1 MAKTSKSDL
10 AGSVAKV
17 SISNRTKGPRLSKE
31 KRRTIRQRRIFI
43 WSFLGLPILSFL
55 VFYVYANFNSI
66 VMAFQR
72 PVYGGE
78 SKYVWSTENFSRI
91 KDLLGSAGG
100 GKLTK
105 ALVNTLLMWSSGMLI
120 GLPLSVLACYFF
132 YVKIPGAR
140 LFRSVMYLPQI
151 ITSSALVVLFK
162 YAIGQGGP
170 LDMLMSSGGGAYTN
184 PLTTQPSAMITIIFY
199 SVSFG
204 FGTNIILLG
213 SAMNSINTEMI
224 EAGRV
229 DGCTWFKELTHII
242 LPTIWPT
249 VSTII
254 ILSTAGILGSTGPIL
269 AFTKGEVG
277 TMTLSFYIY
286 QLVSGA
292 GTGVTDLNLASAI
305 GIAMTVVSLPFVFLV
320 KRVVYGKEED

>member
-1 MAKTSKSDL
+1 MA
-10 AGSVAKV
+10 
-17 SISNRTKGPRLSKE
+17 KGPRISKE
-31 KRRTIRQRRIFI
+31 KRRTIMQRRVFI

-72 PVYGGE
+72 PVYGGA
-78 SKYVWSTENFSRI
+78 SDYVWSTDNFVRI
-91 KDLLGSAGG
+91 KDLLSSTGG
-100 GKLTK
+100 GVLLK
-105 ALVNTLLMWSSGMLI
+105 ALGNTILMWSSGMLI

-132 YVKIPGAR
+132 YVKIPGAK
-140 LFRSVMYLPQI
+140 LFRAVMYLPQI

-170 LDMLMSSGGGAYTN
+170 LDMLMSGGSEYVN
-184 PLTTQPSAMITIIFY
+184 PLTTQPSAMLTIVFY

-224 EAGRV
+224 EAARV

-254 ILSTAGILGSTGPIL
+254 ILSTAGMLGSTGPIL

-277 TMTLSFYIY
+277 TMTLAFYIY

>member
-1 MAKTSKSDL
+1 MSK
-10 AGSVAKV
+10 
-17 SISNRTKGPRLSKE
+17 PRLSKAKRE
-31 KRRTIRQRRIFI
+31 TVFKRRVFI
-43 WSFLGLPILSFL
+43 WSFLALPILSFL
-55 VFYVYANFNSI
+55 VFYLYANFNSI
-66 VMAFQR
+66 LMAFQR

-78 SKYVWSTENFSRI
+78 TDYVWSLENFSRI
-91 KDLLGSAGG
+91 KTLFTSSGG
-100 GKLTK
+100 GVLLE
-105 ALVNTLLMWSSGMLI
+105 ALLNTLTFWATGMLI

-132 YVKIPGAR
+132 YVKIPGAKF
-140 LFRSVMYLPQI
+140 FRAVMYLPQI

-170 LDMLMSSGGGAYTN
+170 VDMIVSGMGNEFIN
-184 PLTTQPSAMITIIFY
+184 PLTTEPSAIRTIIFY

-204 FGTNIILLG
+204 FGTNIILIG

-224 EAGRV
+224 EAARV

-254 ILSTAGILGSTGPIL
+254 ILSTAGVLGSTGPIL

-277 TMTLSFYIY
+277 TMTLAFYIY

>member
-1 MAKTSKSDL
+1 MANK
-10 AGSVAKV
+10 
-17 SISNRTKGPRLSKE
+17 PRLSKE
-31 KRRTIRQRRIFI
+31 KRKTVRQRRVFI
-43 WSFLGLPILSFL
+43 WSFLGIPILSFL

-66 VMAFQR
+66 IMAFQR

-78 SKYVWSTENFSRI
+78 ADYIWSLDNFKRI
-91 KDLLGSAGG
+91 GQLLSSSGDGT
-100 GKLTK
+100 LIK
-105 ALVNTLLMWSSGMLI
+105 ALVNTLLMWSSGMII

-132 YVKIPGAR
+132 YVKIPGTK
-140 LFRSVMYLPQI
+140 LFRAVMYLPQI

-170 LDMLMSSGGGAYTN
+170 LDLFMTTMGSEYIN
-184 PLTTQPSAMITIIFY
+184 PLTLQPNAMLTIIFY

-213 SAMNSINTEMI
+213 SAMNSINTEMV
-224 EAGRV
+224 EAARV

-254 ILSTAGILGSTGPIL
+254 ILSTAGILGTTGPIL

-277 TMTLSFYIY
+277 TSTLSFFIY
-286 QLVSGA
+286 QLVSGV

>member
-1 MAKTSKSDL
+1 MGKR
-10 AGSVAKV
+10 
-17 SISNRTKGPRLSKE
+17 ISKE
-31 KRRTIRQRRIFI
+31 KRKEQFRRRMFMF
-43 WSFLGLPILSFL
+43 SFLALPMLSFL

-72 PVYGGE
+72 PGYGGQ
-78 SKYVWSTENFSRI
+78 SDYWSLDNFIRI
-91 KDLLGSAGG
+91 KDLFAGDGTG
-100 GKLTK
+100 GELLQ
-105 ALVNTLLMWSSGMLI
+105 ALLNTLSLWAAGMLI

-132 YVKIPGAR
+132 YVKIPGTK
-140 LFRSVMYLPQI
+140 LFRAVMYLPQI

-162 YAIGQGGP
+162 YAVGQGGP
-170 LDMLMSSGGGAYTN
+170 LDMMMTAAGQEYVN
-184 PLTTQPSAMITIIFY
+184 PLTTQPSAMLTIIFY
-199 SVSFG
+199 CVSLG
-204 FGTNIILLG
+204 FGTNIIVLG
-213 SAMNSINTEMI
+213 SAMNSINKEMI
-224 EAGRV
+224 EAARV
-229 DGCTWFKELTHII
+229 DGCTWSKELTQII

-286 QLVSGA
+286 RLVSGV

-305 GIAMTVVSLPFVFLV
+305 GIAMTLVSLPLVFMV